1 MRLIKSTII
10 FYAIYLVLEFL
21 WDKIS
26 PLPGPEGELSF
37 DSVERMIDLTIIVTV
52 IMLLLP
58 LVKLLWRRPQRGR
71 RKDEFEL

>member
-1 MRLIKSTII
+1 MRFIKSTVI

-26 PLPGPEGELSF
+26 PLPGPEGDISF

-58 LVKLLWRRPQRGR
+58 LAKMIRKPRR